1 MRRWTSYTL
10 FVLFYL
16 SRFSKKLT
24 SGRQI
29 FENGIVYM
37 AAIKIFLEQAGKS
50 QGRTRIT
57 LDQFLS
63 HHQKCSSPYYLS
75 MVSGCGEVDLS

>member
-1 MRRWTSYTL
+1 VYSL
-10 FVLFYL
+10 FFFIYRVLV
-16 SRFSKKLT
+16 KKS

-29 FENGIVYM
+29 FENRVVYM
-37 AAIKIFLEQAGKS
+37 AAIKIFLEQGGNKS

-63 HHQKCSSPYYLS
+63 HHQKYSSPCYLS
-75 MVSGCGEVDLS
+75 MVSGCGGVDLS